1 MAGLEQRPKVA
12 LSDDFLDALMGVPRA
27 QRKKVQ
33 KFIRNFRRNP
43 TSGGI
48 NYEKIESAADA
59 NMRSVR
65 IDQTYRAIVLAPET
79 GNVYVMLWVDH
90 HDDAYDWAQRRR
102 CVVHPETGS
111 LQIYAVDEREAEQL
125 TEESEAVDEALFDD
139 WRDRKLRRLGV
150 PDELLALVHSFET
163 VAELEAARDRL
174 PQEAYE
180 ALYWLANGDSYEDVH
195 RAVVMSDSQ
204 EDVDTDDFDAAL
216 EKAASKQRFVVVED
230 EDELER
236 VFDAAIEKWRIFLH
250 PMQQDIVELDVN
262 GPVRVLGGAGTGKTV
277 VAMHRAKYLAE
288 QMYTEPG
295 DQILFTTF
303 TRNLAAD
310 IEENLRK
317 LCDPE
322 AMKRVEV
329 VHLDKWVINFLK
341 RQGYPHRIEYYDA
354 HKGELNDLWESA
366 LSLRPDDVDLPRSF
380 YREEWEYVVQALG
393 CASLRD
399 YIRAR
404 RTGRGVPLQ
413 RATRM
418 QIWPVFEEYRNLLTD
433 RGIRERADAIR
444 DARQILDDEGD
455 ILPYRTVI
463 IDEAQDMGAEAF
475 KLIRQIIPEETP
487 NDLFIVG
494 DGHQR
499 IYRRR
504 VVMKHCGINIVGRNR
519 SHRLR
524 INYRTT
530 DEIRRF
536 AVGLL
541 EGVDIDDLD
550 GGLDETDHYKSLVHG
565 NPPEVECCGSVEEEI
580 ERVIEFLSA
589 DGEEALESTCLV
601 ARTQRLVERY
611 EQALQDRGIATYRI
625 SRQKYD
631 DRAEPGLR
639 VATMHRV
646 KGLEFDRVIA
656 AGVNDG
662 VVPLQGILDQTED
675 SAVLQDL
682 EKRERALFYVALT
695 RAKSEALI
703 TCHGKPSPFLT
714 PSG

>member
-1 MAGLEQRPKVA
+1 MAERELKPKVA
-12 LSDDFLDALMGVPRA
+12 ISDDFLDALMGVPRA

-33 KFIRNFRRNP
+33 KFMRNFRRNP
-43 TSGGI
+43 MSNGI
-48 NYEKIESAADA
+48 NYEKIENAADA

-65 IDQTYRAIVLAPET
+65 IDQAYRAIVLAPET

-90 HDDAYDWAQRRR
+90 HDDAYDWAERRR

-111 LQIYAVDEREAEQL
+111 LQVYVVDEQEAQQL
-125 TEESEAVDEALFDD
+125 EEESEVIEEALFDD

-150 PDELLALVHSFET
+150 PDELLPLVRSFKNT
-163 VAELEAARDRL
+163 QQLEAARDRL

-180 ALYWLANGDSYEDVH
+180 ALYWLANGDSYEEVH
-195 RAVVMSDSQ
+195 RVVVMSDSQ
-204 EDVDTDDFDAAL
+204 DEVDTEDFDAAL
-216 EKAASKQRFVVVED
+216 EKPASKQRFVVVED
-230 EDELER
+230 EEELER
-236 VFDAAIEKWRIFLH
+236 VFDAALEKWRVFLH

-277 VAMHRAKYLAE
+277 VAMHRAKYLTE
-288 QMYTEPG
+288 QMYTEAG
-295 DQILFTTF
+295 DQILFTTY
-303 TRNLAAD
+303 TRNLASD

-322 AMKRVEV
+322 AMKRIEV

-341 RQGYPHRIEYYDA
+341 RQGYPHRIEYYDQYQ
-354 HKGELNDLWESA
+354 GELNDLWEAA
-366 LSLRPDDVDLPRSF
+366 LSLRPNDVDLPRSF

-418 QIWPVFEEYRNLLTD
+418 QVWPVFEEYRNLLTD

-444 DARQILDDEGD
+444 DARQILDNEGD

-475 KLIRQIIPEETP
+475 KLIRQIIPEEKP

-541 EGVDIDDLD
+541 EDVHIDDLD
-550 GGLDETDHYKSLVHG
+550 GGVDGTDHYKSLVHG
-565 NPPEVECCGSVEEEI
+565 NPPQVECCGSVEEEI
-580 ERVIEFLSA
+580 DRVVDFLNV
-589 DGEEALESTCLV
+589 DNEDALKSTCLV
-601 ARTQRLVERY
+601 ARTQKLVERY
-611 EQALQDRGIATYRI
+611 EQALGERGIPTYRI

-631 DRAEPGLR
+631 NRSEPGLR

-646 KGLEFDRVIA
+646 KGLEFDRMIV
-656 AGVNDG
+656 AGVNNG
-662 VVPLQGILDQTED
+662 VVPLKSVLSQTED
-675 SAVLQDL
+675 DAVLEDL

-695 RAKSEALI
+695 RAKSEALVS
-703 TCHGKPSPFLT
+703 CHGKRSPFLAA
-714 PSG
+714 PN

>member
-1 MAGLEQRPKVA
+1 MAGLAQQPKVA

-33 KFIRNFRRNP
+33 KFIRKFRRNP

-48 NYEKIESAADA
+48 NYEKIENAADD

-65 IDQTYRAIVLAPET
+65 IDQAYRAIVLAPET
-79 GNVYVMLWVDH
+79 GNVYVMLWVAN

-111 LQIYAVDEREAEQL
+111 LQVYAVDEQEAEKL
-125 TEESEAVDEALFDD
+125 AEESEAIEEALFEP

-150 PDELLALVHSFET
+150 PDELLSLVRSFQKVE
-163 VAELEAARDRL
+163 ELEAARKRL

-180 ALYWLANGDSYEDVH
+180 ALYWLANGDSYEEVH
-195 RAVVMSDSQ
+195 RVVVMGDSQ
-204 EDVDTDDFDAAL
+204 EDVDTDDFDSAL
-216 EKAASKQRFVVVED
+216 EKPASRQRFVVVED

-236 VFDAAIEKWRIFLH
+236 VFEAALEKWRIFLH

-277 VAMHRAKYLAE
+277 VAMHRARHLAE
-288 QMYTEPG
+288 KMHTQRG
-295 DQILFTTF
+295 DQILFTTY

-310 IEENLRK
+310 IQENLRK

-322 AMKRVEV
+322 ALGRVEV

-341 RQGYPHRIEYYDA
+341 RQGYPHRIEYFDS
-354 HKGELNDLWESA
+354 HSGELNDLWETA
-366 LSLRPDDVDLPRSF
+366 LSMRPGDAGLPLSF

-393 CASLRD
+393 CSSLRD

-413 RATRM
+413 RATR
-418 QIWPVFEEYRNLLTD
+418 QEIWPVFEEYRTLLTD

-444 DARQILDDEGD
+444 DARQILADEGD
-455 ILPYRTVI
+455 ILPYRAVI
-463 IDEAQDMGAEAF
+463 VDEAQDMGAEAF
-475 KLIRQIIPEETP
+475 KLLRQIIPEEQP

-499 IYRRR
+499 IYRRQ

-541 EGVDIDDLD
+541 EGLDVDDLD
-550 GGLDETDHYKSLVHG
+550 GGLDTQDRYKSLVHG
-565 NPPEVECCGSVEEEI
+565 EPPEVECCKSLEAEI
-580 ERVIEFLSA
+580 DCLVEFLDA
-589 DGEEALESTCLV
+589 DDPEQLSTTCLV
-601 ARTQRLVERY
+601 ARTQRLVDRY
-611 EQALQDRGIATYRI
+611 EQTLKERGIPTYRI

-631 DRAEPGLR
+631 DRSEPGLR
-639 VATMHRV
+639 VATMYRV
-646 KGLEFDRVIA
+646 KGLEFERVIV
-656 AGVNDG
+656 AGVNEG
-662 VVPLQGILDQTED
+662 VVPLQSLLDQTED
-675 SAVLQDL
+675 DAVLEDI

-695 RAKSEALI
+695 RAKSAALV
-703 TCHGKPSPFLT
+703 TCHGTLSRFIT
-714 PSG
+714 AN